1 MQVEVARQGYLRSF
15 SLNEVRSMKTEGE
28 NMRGKQG
35 LSIRQATIVLP
46 YFGEE
51 VPVLYLPDGKAYLPV
66 RVLCRILGLRAD
78 THIQRWRKLVLW
90 ANARKLPLQ
99 TARGQRTVWCLHR
112 GALPFWCSCFNW
124 SLVSA
129 ERREQ
134 LRQATD
140 GWLEDVAQAN
150 RLMLDRYRS
159 LRRLLFAYLVA
170 YSDAETWLERLA
182 IHFSSTLDDASTLQL
197 EQYLSLGKTLIGQA
211 TGQARK
217 MIQEQAMA
225 PVVDIITLDADGAG
239 TEIGSLPL
247 FPVVPREDYEQLF
260 VSMRRLAQWHQKM
273 TGFIGNLK
281 RSSNG
286 DQSEEV

>member
-1 MQVEVARQGYLRSF
+1 
-15 SLNEVRSMKTEGE
+15 MKTEGE

-182 IHFSSTLDDASTLQL
+182 IHFSSTLDAASTLQL

-260 VSMRRLAQWHQKM
+260 LSMRRLAQWHQKM